1 MTGSPADRTPTLE
14 QLLRRQD
21 LERTLEPFLAW
32 GLDGIRLFD
41 VDGMPFAG
49 VHSPDCPLASW
60 ELLPP
65 EAGAA
70 GRGGSGSFGLDDHE
84 FEVRAAYA
92 GADRVGVIVYSAR
105 ADRSDSV
112 KDLAETANAMSG
124 VIGSLLQAGF
134 ATWVTSELHLA
145 ASESSFAALQQQN
158 AELQRAVDHLREL
171 DQLKS
176 NFLATVSHEL
186 RTPLTSVIGFS
197 EMLLKGIAGDLNPEQ
212 REYVQTIFERGE
224 ELFKLITQILE
235 MSRMETGGVHL
246 ALAPCHLSDIAS
258 RAMSSVQI
266 PAQRAEVRVVS
277 HLTHEMPPVAVDP
290 DKIQQV
296 FVNLFS
302 NAVKFSAAGGEVS
315 VNAVPAPIRRPFE
328 GEDFF
333 GEETTDALRVSV
345 SDRGIGIPPEQLER
359 IFDAFYQVDAS
370 STREHGGAG
379 LGLSIVKKL
388 VEAHGGEIWAES
400 TVGVGTTFHFTVPL
414 AGEGAAQVSED
425 DDGSRGDQ
433 DDPEISS

>member
-1 MTGSPADRTPTLE
+1 VSSGSSGSFERTPPLDKV
-14 QLLRRQD
+14 LRRAD
-21 LERTLEPFLAW
+21 VERTLQPFLGW
-32 GLDGIRLFD
+32 GADGIFLFD
-41 VDGMPFAG
+41 REGLPFVGATS
-49 VHSPDCPLASW
+49 VSSPLGQW
-60 ELLPP
+60 EVLPP
-65 EAGAA
+65 EGTAA
-70 GRGGSGSFGLDDHE
+70 GRGGSGSFGLETHQ

-92 GADRVGVIVYSAR
+92 GADRVGLLVFSAPTDR
-105 ADRSDSV
+105 GERLNEVADA
-112 KDLAETANAMSG
+112 LTG
-124 VIGSLLQAGF
+124 VFGALLQAGF

-145 ASESSFAALQQQN
+145 ASESSFEALEHQN

-197 EMLLKGIAGDLNPEQ
+197 EMLLKGIAGDLNGEQ
-212 REYVQTIFERGE
+212 REYVQTILDRGE
-224 ELFKLITQILE
+224 ELFRLITQILE

-246 ALAPCHLSDIAS
+246 ALSSARVCDIVE

-266 PAQRAEVRVVS
+266 NAQKREVRVV
-277 HLTHEMPPVAVDP
+277 THIGSSAPLVAVDP

-302 NAVKFSAAGGEVS
+302 NAIKFNAAGGQVS
-315 VNAVPAPIRRPFE
+315 VNAKKAPIRRPFE
-328 GEDFF
+328 EEDFF
-333 GEETTDALRVSV
+333 GEEADDALRISV
-345 SDRGIGIPPEQLER
+345 SDTGAGIPPEQLHR

-388 VEAHGGEIWAES
+388 IEAHGGEIWAES
-400 TVGVGTTFHFTVPL
+400 VVGQGTTFHFTVPL
-414 AGEGAAQVSED
+414 AGDAAEMPAD
-425 DDGSRGDQ
+425 
-433 DDPEISS
+433 